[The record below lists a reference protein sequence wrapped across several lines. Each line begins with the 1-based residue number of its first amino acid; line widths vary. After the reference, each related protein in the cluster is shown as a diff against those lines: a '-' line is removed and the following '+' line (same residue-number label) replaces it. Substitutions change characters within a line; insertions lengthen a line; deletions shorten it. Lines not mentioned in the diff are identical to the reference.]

1 MKKLLE
7 VILYDNF
14 EIRFKTDIDVRKDAE
29 LFSMLPMAVAFTMTT
44 ELWGGNEMSV
54 LAVIRMLSMADIAVS
69 VNRDEMLKQ
78 LKQSADSVAEQ
89 FNEMMSMM
97 EKSGVG
103 IQRFGPEIKP
113 SHKAS

>member
-7 VILYDNF
+7 VNLYDNL
-14 EIRFKTDIDVRKDAE
+14 EIRFKTDIDVTKDSE
-29 LFSMLPMAVAFTMTT
+29 LISQIPLAVAFNMATR
-44 ELWGGNEMSV
+44 LWGGNELSV
-54 LAVIRMLSMADIAVS
+54 LAVIRMLSMADIAVC
-69 VNRDEMLKQ
+69 VNRDEMLKK

>member
-7 VILYDNF
+7 VNLYDNF

-29 LFSMLPMAVAFTMTT
+29 LFSMLPMAVALTMTT

-69 VNRDEMLKQ
+69 VNRDEMLKK
-78 LKQSADSVAEQ
+78 LKESADSVAEQ